1 MKDFLPEGNCDSR
14 TKADLVVT
22 LVWKQSTGVELLP
35 ALVSDPQKRPLVGEV
50 NIGRY
55 LAQHQPP
62 GSGATGLDGSLS
74 AQKTLKVC
82 SLSPFG
88 RKLVNDEN
96 YWVKYHKFKC
106 LISENSNKSSKHRS
120 RAAFR
125 GEICLPPI
133 EFAIMLKGT
142 LRAT

>member
-1 MKDFLPEGNCDSR
+1 MKRHELVTESASVHVHSSVTVNPASAKSFLMRDFLPEGNCDSR

-96 YWVKYHKFKC
+96 Y
-106 LISENSNKSSKHRS
+106 
-120 RAAFR
+120 
-125 GEICLPPI
+125 
-133 EFAIMLKGT
+133 
-142 LRAT
+142 